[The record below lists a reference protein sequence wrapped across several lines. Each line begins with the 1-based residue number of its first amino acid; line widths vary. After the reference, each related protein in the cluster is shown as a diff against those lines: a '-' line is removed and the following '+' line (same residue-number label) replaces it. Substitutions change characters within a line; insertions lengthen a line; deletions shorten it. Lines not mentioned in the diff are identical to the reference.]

1 MNPTAT
7 VVRWVRQTT
16 SVVRPTYRYTTEE
29 VLQLLRPRDA
39 ADDDAPTNLLHNAQT
54 TRSEAIRQAAARPAD
69 WTGALSPQQRLEIG
83 ELADRL
89 PTVVYHYASG
99 GTSNELLERHGGW
112 STWRY
117 DRALEL
123 AGLSIAR
130 HLNSGRAA

>member
-7 VVRWVRQTT
+7 VVRWYRQST
-16 SVVRPTYRYTTEE
+16 SAIRPAHRYTTEE

-39 ADDDAPTNLLHNAQT
+39 ADDDAPTNLLHDAQT
-54 TRSEAIRQAAARPAD
+54 LRLEAVRQAAARSTTWAD
-69 WTGALSPQQRLEIG
+69 SLTPQQRLEIG

-89 PTVVYHYASG
+89 PTVVSHYVSG
-99 GTSNELLERHGGW
+99 GTSHELLQRHGGW

-117 DRALEL
+117 DRALDL
-123 AGLSIAR
+123 AGQSIAR